1 MTDALSRLPLRYW
14 FALAVLAGPALGFVT
29 GGALL

>member
-1 MTDALSRLPLRYW
+1 MTAALSRLPLRYW
-14 FALAVLAGPALGFVT
+14 FALAVFAGPAIGFVT